1 MNKMKKNVIASV
13 AKRSFAAL
21 SIASLV
27 FLTACGDDSSSGP
40 SSTDDETE
48 LSSSS
53 NDDEGSSSSKK
64 KDKSSS
70 SVKESSSSSKKDKSS
85 SSVEES
91 SSSSVEESSSSSEIS
106 VSLTGV
112 VFGSDYTTGELRW
125 IDKDGE
131 ISKKSLSFHQDSK
144 VVTNG
149 ADLYVL
155 ERKGADNITKIDPDK
170 LESEGKKAVVWQ
182 VSLDDDANPTDMAFD
197 GDQAWVALQNA
208 DSLVKI
214 STKDGKVKKSI
225 KTGKFAYEGEKSP
238 YVADI
243 ELDDGNLYV
252 LMQRYTQDENY
263 VTTYPKG
270 LLAIYDA
277 STGDLKDTIQLKSK
291 NPSNVAVVGG
301 NVYVAT
307 HGEYNAANGTDADD
321 KRGIEKVNVSKKK
334 SELLIS
340 GEDLGGGIASMVV
353 DGEVVYVSINLGY
366 DANYAAIQ
374 ELKKVNLSSKK
385 VEDIDGFT
393 DMSGSMAIDDGLLY
407 VGDRSVPA
415 VVTWN
420 GKKKNTIK
428 QPKGALPPYNIA
440 LF

>member
-13 AKRSFAAL
+13 AKQSFAAL

-27 FLTACGDDSSSGP
+27 FMTACGDDSSSGP

-64 KDKSSS
+64 KDK
-70 SVKESSSSSKKDKSS
+70 
-85 SSVEES
+85 

-243 ELDDGNLYV
+243 ELDDGSLYV
-252 LMQRYTQDENY
+252 LFQRYTMDENW

-277 STGDLKDTIQLKSK
+277 SSGDLKDTIQLKTK
-291 NPSNVAVVGG
+291 NPSTIAIVDGE
-301 NVYVAT
+301 VYVAT
-307 HGEYNAANGTDADD
+307 HGEYNAANGTDADS

-366 DANYAAIQ
+366 DENYAAIQ
-374 ELKKVNLSSKK
+374 ALKKVDISAKK
-385 VEDIDGFT
+385 VDDVEGFT

>member
-1 MNKMKKNVIASV
+1 MKKNVIASV
-13 AKRSFAAL
+13 AKQSFAAL

-27 FLTACGDDSSSGP
+27 FMTACGDDSSSDP
-40 SSTDDETE
+40 SSTGDEPE

-70 SVKESSSSSKKDKSS
+70 SV
-85 SSVEES
+85 EEA

-112 VFGSDYTTGELRW
+112 VFGSDYSTGELRW
-125 IDKDGE
+125 IDKDGK
-131 ISKKSLSFHQDSK
+131 ISESSLSFYQDSK

-155 ERKGADNITKIDPDK
+155 ERKGADNITKIDPEK
-170 LESEGKKAVVWQ
+170 LESKGKKAVVWQ

-214 STKDGKVKKSI
+214 STEDGKVKKSI
-225 KTGKFAYEGEKSP
+225 KIGKFAYEGEHSP

-243 ELDDGNLYV
+243 ELDDGSLYV
-252 LMQRYTQDENY
+252 LFQRYTMDENW

-277 STGDLKDTIQLKSK
+277 SSGDLKDTIQLKSK

-307 HGEYNAANGTDADD
+307 HGEYNAAYGTDADS

-366 DANYAAIQ
+366 DENYAAIQ
-374 ELKKVNLSSKK
+374 ALKKVNLSSKK

-420 GKKKNTIK
+420 GKKNTIK

>member
-13 AKRSFAAL
+13 AKQSFAAL

-27 FLTACGDDSSSGP
+27 FMTACGDDSSSGP
-40 SSTDDETE
+40 SSTGDETE

-64 KDKSSS
+64 KG
-70 SVKESSSSSKKDKSS
+70 KSS
-85 SSVEES
+85 SSVEEA

-125 IDKDGE
+125 IDKDGK
-131 ISKKSLSFHQDSK
+131 ISESSLSFYQDSK

-155 ERKGADNITKIDPDK
+155 ERKGMDNITKIDPEK
-170 LESEGKKAVVWQ
+170 LESKGKKAVVWQ
-182 VSLDDDANPTDMAFD
+182 VSLDDEANPVDMAFD

-214 STKDGKVKKSI
+214 STEDGKVKKSI
-225 KTGKFAYEGEKSP
+225 KIGKFAYEGEHSP

-243 ELDDGNLYV
+243 ELDDGSLYV
-252 LMQRYTQDENY
+252 LMQRYTQDENF
-263 VTTYPKG
+263 VVTYPVKG
-270 LLAIYDA
+270 LLAIFDA
-277 STGDLKDTIQLKSK
+277 SSGDLKDTIQLKTK
-291 NPSNVAVVGG
+291 NPSSVAVVGG
-301 NVYVAT
+301 DVYVAT
-307 HGEYNAANGTDADD
+307 HGEYNTAYGTDADS

-340 GEDLGGGIASMVV
+340 GEDLGGGVASMVV
-353 DGEVVYVSINLGY
+353 DGELVYVSINLGY
-366 DANYAAIQ
+366 DENFAAIQ
-374 ELKKVNLSSKK
+374 ALKKVDISAKK
-385 VEDIDGFT
+385 VDDVEGFS

>member
-13 AKRSFAAL
+13 AKQSFAAL

-40 SSTDDETE
+40 SSTGDEPE

-64 KDKSSS
+64 KDK
-70 SVKESSSSSKKDKSS
+70 
-85 SSVEES
+85 

-131 ISKKSLSFHQDSK
+131 ISKKSLSFHQDTK

-225 KTGKFAYEGEKSP
+225 KTGKFAYEGESSP

-243 ELDDGNLYV
+243 ELDDGSLYV
-252 LMQRYTQDENY
+252 LFQRYTMDENW

-277 STGDLKDTIQLKSK
+277 SSGDLKDTIQLKTK
-291 NPSNVAVVGG
+291 NPSTIAIVDGE
-301 NVYVAT
+301 VYVAT
-307 HGEYNAANGTDADD
+307 HGEYNAASGTDADD
-321 KRGIEKVNVSKKK
+321 KRGIEKVDISKKK

-340 GEDLGGGIASMVV
+340 GEKLGGGIVSMVV
-353 DGEVVYVSINLGY
+353 DDDIVYVNIDLGM

-407 VGDRSVPA
+407 VGDRGASA

>member
-13 AKRSFAAL
+13 AKQSFAAL

-27 FLTACGDDSSSGP
+27 FMTACGDDSSSGP
-40 SSTDDETE
+40 SSTGDEPE

-64 KDKSSS
+64 KGKSSS
-70 SVKESSSSSKKDKSS
+70 SVGEA
-85 SSVEES
+85 

-112 VFGSDYTTGELRW
+112 VFGSDYSTGELRW
-125 IDKDGE
+125 IDKDGK
-131 ISKKSLSFHQDSK
+131 ISESSLSFHQDSK

-155 ERKGADNITKIDPDK
+155 ERKGADNITKIDPEK
-170 LESEGKKAVVWQ
+170 LESKGKKAVVWQ
-182 VSLDDDANPTDMAFD
+182 VSLDDEANPVDMAFD

-214 STKDGKVKKSI
+214 STEDGKVKKSI
-225 KTGKFAYEGEKSP
+225 KIGKFAYEGEHSP

-243 ELDDGNLYV
+243 ELDDGSLYV

-263 VTTYPKG
+263 VVTYPKG

-291 NPSNVAVVGG
+291 NPSNVAVIGG

-307 HGEYNAANGTDADD
+307 HGEYNAAYGTDADSQ
-321 KRGIEKVNVSKKK
+321 RGIEKVNVSKKK

-366 DANYAAIQ
+366 DENYAAIQ
-374 ELKKVNLSSKK
+374 ALKKVDISAKK
-385 VEDIDGFT
+385 VDDVEGFT

>member
-13 AKRSFAAL
+13 AKQSFAAL
-21 SIASLV
+21 SIAFLV
-27 FLTACGDDSSSGP
+27 FMTACGDDSSS
-40 SSTDDETE
+40 SSAPEE
-48 LSSSS
+48 V
-53 NDDEGSSSSKK
+53 EV
-64 KDKSSS
+64 
-70 SVKESSSSSKKDKSS
+70 SVA
-85 SSVEES
+85 
-91 SSSSVEESSSSSEIS
+91 
-106 VSLTGV
+106 GV
-112 VFGSDYTTGELRW
+112 VFGSDYKTGELRW

-225 KTGKFAYEGEKSP
+225 KTGKFAYEGETSP

-243 ELDDGNLYV
+243 ELDNGNLYV
-252 LMQRYTQDENY
+252 LMQRYTMDLSTWE
-263 VTTYPKG
+263 TTYPRG
-270 LLAIYDA
+270 LLAVYDA
-277 STGDLKDTIQLKSK
+277 SNGDLIDTIQLKTK
-291 NPSNVAVVGG
+291 NPSSLAVVDGQ
-301 NVYVAT
+301 VFVAT
-307 HGEYNAANGTDADD
+307 HGEYNAASGTDADS

-334 SELLIS
+334 SEVVIS
-340 GEDLGGGIASMVV
+340 GEKLGGGIASMVV
-353 DGEVVYVSINLGY
+353 EDEIAYVAINLGY
-366 DANYAAIQ
+366 DKNYAAVQ
-374 ELKKVNLSSKK
+374 SLKKVNLSSKK

-407 VGDRSVPA
+407 VGDRGASA

>member
-13 AKRSFAAL
+13 AKQSFAAL

-27 FLTACGDDSSSGP
+27 FMTACGDDSSSGP
-40 SSTDDETE
+40 SSTGDEPE

-70 SVKESSSSSKKDKSS
+70 SV
-85 SSVEES
+85 EEA

-243 ELDDGNLYV
+243 ELDDGSLYV
-252 LMQRYTQDENY
+252 LFQRYTMDENW

-277 STGDLKDTIQLKSK
+277 SSGDLKDTIQLKTK
-291 NPSNVAVVGG
+291 NPSTIAIVDGE
-301 NVYVAT
+301 VYVAT
-307 HGEYNAANGTDADD
+307 HGEYNAASGTDADS

-340 GEDLGGGIASMVV
+340 GEKLGGGIVSMVV
-353 DGEVVYVSINLGY
+353 DDDIVYVNIDLGM

-420 GKKKNTIK
+420 GKKKNAIK

>member
-27 FLTACGDDSSSGP
+27 FMTACGDDSSS
-40 SSTDDETE
+40 SSAPEE
-48 LSSSS
+48 V
-53 NDDEGSSSSKK
+53 EV
-64 KDKSSS
+64 
-70 SVKESSSSSKKDKSS
+70 SVA
-85 SSVEES
+85 
-91 SSSSVEESSSSSEIS
+91 
-106 VSLTGV
+106 GV
-112 VFGSDYTTGELRW
+112 VFGSDYMTGELRW

-225 KTGKFAYEGEKSP
+225 KTGKFAYEGESSP

-263 VTTYPKG
+263 VVTYPKG

-277 STGDLKDTIQLKSK
+277 SNGSLKDTIQLKTK
-291 NPSNVAVVGG
+291 NPSTIAIVDGE
-301 NVYVAT
+301 VYVAT
-307 HGEYNAANGTDADD
+307 HGEYNSANATDADN

-340 GEDLGGGIASMVV
+340 GEKLGGGIVSMVV
-353 DGEVVYVSINLGY
+353 DDDIVYVNIDLGM

-374 ELKKVNLSSKK
+374 ELKKVTLSSKK

-393 DMSGSMAIDDGLLY
+393 DMSGSMAISEGKLY
-407 VGDRSVPA
+407 VGDRGASA

>member
-1 MNKMKKNVIASV
+1 MNKITKYSTLL
-13 AKRSFAAL
+13 AAVG
-21 SIASLV
+21 AA
-27 FLTACGDDSSSGP
+27 FMMQACGDDSSSSPSGP
-40 SSTDDETE
+40 EKLE
-48 LSSSS
+48 
-53 NDDEGSSSSKK
+53 
-64 KDKSSS
+64 
-70 SVKESSSSSKKDKSS
+70 
-85 SSVEES
+85 
-91 SSSSVEESSSSSEIS
+91 
-106 VSLTGV
+106 VSIAGV
-112 VFGSDYTTGELRW
+112 VFGSDYQTGELRW

-263 VTTYPKG
+263 VVTYPKG

-277 STGDLKDTIQLKSK
+277 SNGSLKDTIQLKTK
-291 NPSNVAVVGG
+291 NPSALAVVDGQ
-301 NVYVAT
+301 VFVAT
-307 HGEYNAANGTDADD
+307 HGEYNSAYATDADN

-340 GEDLGGGIASMVV
+340 GEKLGGGIVSMVV
-353 DGEVVYVSINLGY
+353 DDDIVYVNIDLGM

-374 ELKKVNLSSKK
+374 ELKKVNLSTKK
-385 VEDIDGFT
+385 VENIKGFT
-393 DMSGSMAIDDGLLY
+393 DLSGSMAIDDGLLY
-407 VGDRSVPA
+407 VGDRGASA

>member
-13 AKRSFAAL
+13 AKQSFAAL

-27 FLTACGDDSSSGP
+27 FMTACGDDSSSGP
-40 SSTDDETE
+40 SSTGDEPE

-70 SVKESSSSSKKDKSS
+70 SVGEA
-85 SSVEES
+85 

-131 ISKKSLSFHQDSK
+131 ISKKSLSFHQDTK

-225 KTGKFAYEGEKSP
+225 KTGKFAYEGENSP

-243 ELDDGNLYV
+243 ELDDGSLYV
-252 LMQRYTQDENY
+252 LFQRYTMDENW

-277 STGDLKDTIQLKSK
+277 SSGDLKDTIQLKTK
-291 NPSNVAVVGG
+291 NPSTIAIVDGE
-301 NVYVAT
+301 VYVAT
-307 HGEYNAANGTDADD
+307 HGEYNAASGTDADS

-340 GEDLGGGIASMVV
+340 GEDLGGGVASMVV
-353 DGEVVYVSINLGY
+353 DGELVYVSINLGY
-366 DANYAAIQ
+366 DANYAAVQ
-374 ELKKVNLSSKK
+374 ALKKVDLSAKK
-385 VEDIDGFT
+385 VDDVEGFT

>member
-13 AKRSFAAL
+13 AKQSFAAL

-27 FLTACGDDSSSGP
+27 FLTACGDDSSS
-40 SSTDDETE
+40 SSAPEE
-48 LSSSS
+48 V
-53 NDDEGSSSSKK
+53 EV
-64 KDKSSS
+64 
-70 SVKESSSSSKKDKSS
+70 SVA
-85 SSVEES
+85 
-91 SSSSVEESSSSSEIS
+91 
-106 VSLTGV
+106 GV

-225 KTGKFAYEGEKSP
+225 KTGKFAYEGETSP

-243 ELDDGNLYV
+243 ELDNGNLYV
-252 LMQRYTQDENY
+252 LMQRYTMDLSTWE
-263 VTTYPKG
+263 TTYPRG
-270 LLAIYDA
+270 LLAVYDA
-277 STGDLKDTIQLKSK
+277 SNGDLIDTIQLKTK
-291 NPSNVAVVGG
+291 NPSSLAVVDGQ
-301 NVYVAT
+301 VFVAT
-307 HGEYNAANGTDADD
+307 HGVYNEASGTDADS

-340 GEDLGGGIASMVV
+340 GEDLGGGVASMVV
-353 DGEVVYVSINLGY
+353 EDGIAYVSINLGY
-366 DANYAAIQ
+366 ENYAAKQ
-374 ELKKVNLSSKK
+374 SLKKVDLSSKEITD
-385 VEDIDGFT
+385 VEGFT

-407 VGDRSVPA
+407 VGDRGASA